1 MNRPTRGLLG
11 TLMGLCVALALLT
24 SAASAGA
31 AEAVHYTKESM
42 SEFERQLN
50 AGEIQT
56 AVFNKKIRSLRLT
69 LKNGD
74 HVLVHYPKRGSHP
87 LEAKLTAKHAS
98 VSVLDEAAANKEAR
112 EQPKHHKIRYIA
124 GGVLLVVIVIVG
136 GVLLVNRR
144 RRRERD

>member
-1 MNRPTRGLLG
+1 MNRPTRGLRG
-11 TLMGLCVALALLT
+11 TLTGLCLALALLT
-24 SAASAGA
+24 PAASAGA

-42 SEFERQLN
+42 SEFERHLN

-56 AVFNKKIRSLRLT
+56 AVFNKKLRSIRLT
-69 LKNGD
+69 LKNGE

-87 LEAKLTAKHAS
+87 LEARLRAKHAS
-98 VSVLDEAAANKEAR
+98 VSVLNEAAANKEVR

-144 RRRERD
+144 RRNQRD

>member
-1 MNRPTRGLLG
+1 MNKPTRGLLG
-11 TLMGLCVALALLT
+11 TLTGLCVALALLT

-31 AEAVHYTKESM
+31 AEAVHYTKEST

-50 AGEIQT
+50 AGEIQK
-56 AVFNKKIRSLRLT
+56 AVFNKKIRSIRLT

-74 HVLVHYPKRGSHP
+74 HALVHYPKRGSHP
-87 LEAKLTAKHAS
+87 LEAKLKAKHAS
-98 VSVLDEAAANKEAR
+98 VSVLGEAAANKEAR

-124 GGVLLVVIVIVG
+124 GGVLVIVIVG